1 MVTASGSTQAAGVTA
16 GAVTRRRAFALA
28 GAAVAVAAAGSHAL
42 AQRPA
47 AADAGKSGTGVLL
60 GRWVRPDGGYV
71 IDIRA
76 VDANGKLD
84 ASYANPR
91 PLPFS
96 RAEVVRDGS
105 TNGSTIRLYFEL
117 RAGGYD
123 GSNYALV
130 YDPAGDRLVGVYTQA
145 VARQKFDVRFER
157 AK

>member
-1 MVTASGSTQAAGVTA
+1 MLTAFTPGQAGSRRSGAW
-16 GAVTRRRAFALA
+16 TRRRTLAFA
-28 GAAVAVAAAGSHAL
+28 GAALAAGASGGLAH
-42 AQRPA
+42 AQRKASPG
-47 AADAGKSGTGVLL
+47 AGASDLGVLL

-96 RAEVVRDGS
+96 QAEVVRDGS
-105 TNGSTIRLYFEL
+105 TIGLYFEL

-130 YDPAGDRLVGVYTQA
+130 YDPAGDRLVGVYTQV
-145 VARQKFDVRFER
+145 VAKQKFDVRFER